1 MNDEQRLVLVG
12 GYSSPYSRKM
22 RAVLRYRRIPYRW
35 VLKGSTE
42 AAGLPKPV
50 PSLIPVLV
58 FPDAPDVAHID
69 STPLIR
75 RLDRDHPQRS
85 VIPPDPAVGW
95 LDALIE
101 DYADEWLTKAM
112 FHYRWAFPSSAA
124 KADKVTVLEHYPEV
138 QGTDLAELA
147 EAFSRRQMAR
157 LEVVGSSQATAPVI
171 EASYRRLLGLLDEL
185 LSQTPFVMGRRPG
198 SSDFGLFGQLSQL
211 VLFDPSSV
219 EVAVEV
225 APRIIAWVHRVE
237 DLSWLEVTDDDWID
251 REQAAEDLR
260 PLLGEIGRVYVP
272 FLIANE
278 AAVSRDLE
286 RTECEIDGTLWTQR
300 PFKYQAKCLRR
311 LREGYDALV
320 EIDRSWVDDALAGT
334 GCERLLK

>member
-1 MNDEQRLVLVG
+1 MNDERPLFLVG

-22 RAVLRYRRIPYRW
+22 RAALRYRRIPHRW
-35 VLKGSTE
+35 MLKGSPE
-42 AAGLPKPV
+42 AAGLPKPATD
-50 PSLIPVLV
+50 LIPVLV
-58 FPDAPDVAHID
+58 FPDAPDEANID

-75 RLDRDHPQRS
+75 RLERDWSQRS
-85 VIPPDPAVGW
+85 VIPPDPAVAW
-95 LDALIE
+95 LDALLE

-112 FHYRWAFPSSAA
+112 FHYRWAYPSSAA
-124 KADKVTVLEHYPEV
+124 KADRVTVLEHYPEV

-147 EAFSRRQMAR
+147 EAFSRRQIAR

-171 EASYRRLLGLLDEL
+171 ETSYRRLLELLDDL
-185 LSQTPFVMGRRPG
+185 LARAPFVMGRRPG

-219 EVAVEV
+219 EIAAAE

-237 DLSWLEVTDDDWID
+237 DLSWLEVEHDDWID
-251 REQAAEDLR
+251 RGGAAEDLR
-260 PLLGEIGRVYVP
+260 PLLVEIGRVYVP

-278 AAVSRDLE
+278 TAISGNLDRV
-286 RTECEIDGTLWTQR
+286 ECEIDGTLWTQR

-311 LREGYDALV
+311 LREAFGALA
-320 EIDRSWVDDALAGT
+320 EGDRSWVEGTLAGT
-334 GCERLLK
+334 GCERLFE

>member
-1 MNDEQRLVLVG
+1 MNDVRRLVLVG

-22 RAVLRYRRIPYRW
+22 RAVLRYRRIPHRW
-35 VLKGSTE
+35 VLKGSPE

-50 PSLIPVLV
+50 PSLIPVIV
-58 FPDAPDVAHID
+58 FPDEPDVAHID

-75 RLDRDHPQRS
+75 RLDRDHAGRS
-85 VIPPDPAVGW
+85 VIPPDPTVAW

-138 QGTDLAELA
+138 RGADLAELA

-157 LEVVGSSQATAPVI
+157 LEVVGSNQSTAPVI
-171 EASYRRLLGLLDEL
+171 EASYRRLLELLDEL
-185 LSQTPFVMGRRPG
+185 LARTPFVMGRRPG
-198 SSDFGLFGQLSQL
+198 ASDLGLFGQLSQL

-237 DLSWLEVTDDDWID
+237 DLSWLEVGENDWID
-251 REQAAEDLR
+251 RDRAADDLR
-260 PLLGEIGRVYVP
+260 PLLAEIGRVYVP
-272 FLIANE
+272 FLCANE
-278 AAVSRDLE
+278 VAVSRDLA

-300 PFKYQAKCLRR
+300 PFRYQVKCLRR
-311 LREGYDALV
+311 LRHAFNSLGVDDRSLV
-320 EIDRSWVDDALAGT
+320 ERTLADT
-334 GCERLLK
+334 GCERLFQ

>member
-1 MNDEQRLVLVG
+1 MDDERRLVLVG
-12 GYSSPYSRKM
+12 GYSSPYSRKL
-22 RAVLRYRRIPYRW
+22 RAVLRYRGIPYRW
-35 VLKGSTE
+35 VLKGSPE
-42 AAGLPKPV
+42 AASLPKPARD
-50 PSLIPVLV
+50 LIPVLV
-58 FPDAPDVAHID
+58 FPDAPDEAHID

-75 RLDRDHPQRS
+75 RLEHDHSGRS
-85 VIPPDPAVGW
+85 VIPPDPAVAW

-112 FHYRWAFPSSAA
+112 FHYRWAFPASAA

-138 QGTDLAELA
+138 EGADLAELA

-157 LEVVGSSQATAPVI
+157 LEVVGSSQATAPLI

-185 LSQTPFVMGRRPG
+185 LARAPFVMGRRPG

-211 VLFDPSSV
+211 VLFDPNSV
-219 EVAVEV
+219 EIAVEV
-225 APRIIAWVHRVE
+225 APRTIAWVHRVE

-251 REQAAEDLR
+251 RDRAAEDLR
-260 PLLGEIGRVYVP
+260 PLLAEIGRVYAP

-278 AAVSRDLE
+278 AAVAEGLD

-300 PFKYQAKCLRR
+300 PFRYQAKCLGW
-311 LREGYDALV
+311 LRAGFVSLSDD
-320 EIDRSWVDDALAGT
+320 DRSWVEQTLAGT
-334 GCERLLK
+334 GCERLFE